1 MAYKSKYDLE
11 RVNINLPKDLVESV
25 KEYANEIGV
34 NVTTAYIF
42 LLKQALQQNNTMKN
56 LPALLSLFSQLKT
69 LDDLKNQKLTDDIKN
84 LLDENEI

>member
-25 KEYANEIGV
+25 KEYANEMGV

-56 LPALLSLFSQLKT
+56 LPALLNLFSQLKT